1 MSLKT
6 VTVKTRVAKAGMTA
20 REVFEECTRANIPGL
35 PVCNNYDQISGRITL
50 KNILKCGCLPEYLVE
65 MATILGEQVSHVQDM
80 DVLAEQL
87 LESRI
92 DAYIQ
97 RPHASITSG
106 SSSVKALA
114 LMEKLDTSYLF
125 VIDEGRY
132 QGAVTIQSLSKN
144 ILRHDT

>member
-1 MSLKT
+1 M
-6 VTVKTRVAKAGMTA
+6 
-20 REVFEECTRANIPGL
+20 
-35 PVCNNYDQISGRITL
+35 
-50 KNILKCGCLPEYLVE
+50 E
-65 MATILGEQVSHVQDM
+65 MATILGEQISHVQDM